1 MASIQVTRR
10 HCLKMMCG
18 ILFITTS
25 HMVHH
30 GQTDLLS
37 GYVDMKFKIPESSR
51 TDMEPSAAAVTFTRC
66 LTHRLLKQSA
76 ARETDGQ
83 FGMNTPRGR
92 QSLMRVKPT
101 EATMLLRWTQTRYAI
116 KLQMRPLL
124 WRRGCAG
131 GEVPAAIVRGRT
143 LPCRSTNILTP
154 QKKRSRIGWI
164 SPPWSCCSSEG
175 ASMDDVRTEG
185 KKPMAQKMV

>member
-18 ILFITTS
+18 ILFITSS

-37 GYVDMKFKIPESSR
+37 GYVEMKFKIPESSR
-51 TDMEPSAAAVTFTRC
+51 TDMELSAAAAVTFTRC

-101 EATMLLRWTQTRYAI
+101 EATMLLRWTRTRYAI
-116 KLQMRPLL
+116 KMQMLPLL
-124 WRRGCAG
+124 LRRGCVSVARMLLHYAWAPDNG
-131 GEVPAAIVRGRT
+131 VHVAHFPLTTREGEREAA
-143 LPCRSTNILTP
+143 LATP
-154 QKKRSRIGWI
+154 YI
-164 SPPWSCCSSEG
+164 SP
-175 ASMDDVRTEG
+175 
-185 KKPMAQKMV
+185 